1 MEITTINELE
11 NYFRKTHLFDLLG
24 VSKIGVFGSFAREE
38 KFNDID
44 LLIENNVS
52 LESLV
57 SFRSMLK
64 RDIQVPV
71 DIVLSK
77 YAEPIIL
84 FRARQDLKYATRFSI
99 IKNDLPQLVLQISNC
114 IREQISN
121 KVFNSDELE
130 ISKGSIFYQH
140 INFSLLH

>member
-1 MEITTINELE
+1 MEIKNIKELE

-44 LLIENNVS
+44 LLIEDNVS

-64 RDIQVPV
+64 QDIQVPV

-84 FRARQDLKYATRFSI
+84 FRARQDLKYARRFSI
-99 IKNDLPQLVLQISNC
+99 IKNDLPQLVLQ
-114 IREQISN
+114 QISN
-121 KVFNSDELE
+121 KVFNSHELE

>member
-1 MEITTINELE
+1 MEITNINELE

-44 LLIENNVS
+44 LLIEDNVS

-64 RDIQVPV
+64 QDIQVPV

-84 FRARQDLKYATRFSI
+84 FRARQDLKYARRFSI
-99 IKNDLPQLVLQISNC
+99 IKNDLPQLVLQ
-114 IREQISN
+114 QISN
-121 KVFNSDELE
+121 KVFNSHELE